1 MNTLNSQP
9 IEKPVKLLPTADLDL
24 HQYHV
29 NSIFYTIQGEGPFAG
44 RTAVFVRLAGCNL
57 QCPMCDTEYVKRKLM
72 TAKEIHHQVGA
83 ALYGNTITDIGGLQP
98 HYQPKPL
105 VVITGGEPLRQPI
118 AKLVNLLLGNGYAVQ
133 IETNGT
139 LYQPLPFQHD
149 DLTIVCSPKAGSI
162 NKKLMEHITAFKYV
176 ASWQELKDSKDGL
189 PSSALD
195 HSNGG
200 GLARPADWWR
210 GAVYLQPAD
219 HKNDQQNEL
228 HMRAVVNSCLLH
240 GYRLCLQMHKY
251 CNVE

>member
-1 MNTLNSQP
+1 MQIINTQP
-9 IEKPVKLLPTADLDL
+9 IEKPVRSVSVDDPSQHRL
-24 HQYHV
+24 HI

-44 RTAVFVRLAGCNL
+44 RTSVFVRLAGCNL
-57 QCPMCDTEYVKRKLM
+57 QCPMCDTEYTKRTLL
-72 TAKEIHHQVGA
+72 THDEILHRVGTLFYA
-83 ALYGNTITDIGGLQP
+83 NTKSNPFGAGQ

-105 VVITGGEPLRQPI
+105 VVITGGEPLRQPL
-118 AKLVNLLLGNGYAVQ
+118 AHMVRVLLGNGYAVQ

-139 LYQPLPFQHD
+139 LFQPLPFEHD

-162 NKKLMEHITAFKYV
+162 NKRLMEHITAFKYV
-176 ASWQELKDSKDGL
+176 ARESELLNSADGL
-189 PSSALD
+189 PTKALD

-219 HKNDQQNEL
+219 EKDEAVNARNLQ
-228 HMRAVVNSCLLH
+228 AVVDSCLLH

>member
-1 MNTLNSQP
+1 MQILNTQP
-9 IEKPVKLLPTADLDL
+9 IEKPVRIVSQDEPSQLL
-24 HQYHV
+24 HV

-57 QCPMCDTEYVKRKLM
+57 QCPMCDTEYTKRVLLSTNDIIHRVR
-72 TAKEIHHQVGA
+72 TAF
-83 ALYGNTITDIGGLQP
+83 YGGTAFFPTNRQP
-98 HYQPKPL
+98 HYRPKPL

-118 AKLVNLLLGNGYAVQ
+118 TYMVRALLNEGFMVQ

-139 LYQPLPFQHD
+139 LFQPLPFAHA
-149 DLTIVCSPKAGSI
+149 DLTIVCSPKAGRV
-162 NKKLMEHITAFKYV
+162 NPKLMEHITAFKYV
-176 ASWQELKDSKDGL
+176 ARASELLNSADGL
-189 PSSALD
+189 PLKALD

-200 GLARPADWWR
+200 RLARPGDGWE

-219 HKNDQQNEL
+219 EKDEAANARNLQ
-228 HMRAVVNSCLLH
+228 AVVDSCLMH

>member
-44 RTAVFVRLAGCNL
+44 RTSVFVRLAGCNL

-72 TAKEIHHQVGA
+72 TAKEIRHQVGA
-83 ALYGNTITDIGGLQP
+83 AFYGNTITDIARVQLN
-98 HYQPKPL
+98 YQPKPL

-118 AKLVNLLLGNGYAVQ
+118 AKLVNVLLGNGYAVQ

-162 NKKLMEHITAFKYV
+162 NKRLMEHITAFKYV
-176 ASWQELKDSKDGL
+176 ASWQELEYSDDGL
-189 PSSALD
+189 PTSALD

-219 HKNDQQNEL
+219 HKDEAVNKL
-228 HMRAVVNSCLLH
+228 HMDAVVGSCLQY